1 MSFISV
7 FLETLFVQKKNMVN
21 ASKKSKNKFTLKIVT
36 SYLILALL
44 ATSVGYFVY
53 TEIQT
58 YISTEASDVN
68 DEKLLR
74 TSSLMTNLYEAESL
88 SKLALQSNEKINF
101 DGYALKIDSIQVEID
116 TLKQLMLGEEQ
127 KSLLDSLQILLGQKV
142 NNNNELRSL
151 KVKNNSAH
159 SLDQALKEFEKIEES
174 FGKFSAENLFTN
186 FDQLSP
192 KVQKSLREYAVLI
205 SKNVPESDNTVK
217 NAAYVDSI
225 LNVSKSILRK
235 AKLADY
241 RSQRSLAQ
249 KEIEVNRND
258 LELSRQLQNI
268 IAAFEK
274 EIISSS
280 YNTSIVKRE
289 TLKRT
294 TRIAGIAALLGFL
307 IVGIFSFLITKDYW
321 KVQTYRVRLEKEKKF
336 SESILKSREQLI
348 STVSHDLRTPLN
360 TISGYSELLES
371 TELSKKQSGYIKNVK
386 SASEYVGNLVNDLMD
401 FSKLEAGKL
410 KIEKVPFIPA
420 HLIQETAENLQAIH
434 ANKGL
439 KLILEIAPQLQQ
451 TVLGDPFRIRQIIT
465 NLMGNAFK
473 FTEDGSIRITATAEK
488 GKDKAITARIQVADT
503 GIGIAKDKQHLI
515 FREFTQAE
523 KTTEK
528 KFGGHGLGL
537 TISKKLA
544 ELLKGKLTLE
554 SKLGAGSTF
563 TLQLP
568 LEITD
573 AVEKPGEEM
582 PYMAPKLRMLIID
595 DDTALLHML
604 RELAESMG
612 ITAHTFTNFLSIEK
626 DSHLAYDI
634 VLTDIQMPQVTGFE
648 VLKKLQSGAYKHYSN
663 QPIVAMTGRRD
674 LGPEAYIGVG
684 FSQVLQKPFTR
695 GELIATLKLL
705 GIATQK
711 QEPKEEEIKIPEQ
724 EPKLYNLDIIHSFLG
739 KNEDAIQDVLGTFLS
754 DTETNMKLLE
764 ETVTAKDYQQ
774 VNHVAHRMLP
784 MFRQLKVENCVTI
797 LERMELGTPENLDQD
812 ILASSFV
819 VLKHSV
825 KELVAELEERLA
837 INPDYNG

>member
-573 AVEKPGEEM
+573 AVEKP
-582 PYMAPKLRMLIID
+582 
-595 DDTALLHML
+595 
-604 RELAESMG
+604 
-612 ITAHTFTNFLSIEK
+612 
-626 DSHLAYDI
+626 
-634 VLTDIQMPQVTGFE
+634 
-648 VLKKLQSGAYKHYSN
+648 
-663 QPIVAMTGRRD
+663 
-674 LGPEAYIGVG
+674 
-684 FSQVLQKPFTR
+684 
-695 GELIATLKLL
+695 
-705 GIATQK
+705 
-711 QEPKEEEIKIPEQ
+711 
-724 EPKLYNLDIIHSFLG
+724 
-739 KNEDAIQDVLGTFLS
+739 
-754 DTETNMKLLE
+754 
-764 ETVTAKDYQQ
+764 
-774 VNHVAHRMLP
+774 
-784 MFRQLKVENCVTI
+784 
-797 LERMELGTPENLDQD
+797 
-812 ILASSFV
+812 
-819 VLKHSV
+819 
-825 KELVAELEERLA
+825 
-837 INPDYNG
+837 

>member
-142 NNNNELRSL
+142 SNNNELRSL

-711 QEPKEEEIKIPEQ
+711 QEPKEEEIKISEQ

-797 LERMELGTPENLDQD
+797 LERMELGTPENLDPD

>member
-1 MSFISV
+1 MQY
-7 FLETLFVQKKNMVN
+7 TNMVN
-21 ASKKSKNKFTLKIVT
+21 ASRKSKNKFTLKIVT

-44 ATSVGYFVY
+44 AAGVGYFIY

-58 YISTEASDVN
+58 YISTETADVN

-88 SKLALQSNEKINF
+88 SKLALQSNIKSNF
-101 DGYALKIDSIQVEID
+101 DSYALKIDSIQVQID

-127 KSLLDSLQILLGQKV
+127 KNLLDSLQVLLSEKV
-142 NNNNELRSL
+142 NNNNELREL
-151 KVKNNSAH
+151 KIKNNSAN
-159 SLDQALKEFEKIEES
+159 SLDKALKEFEKIEES
-174 FGKFSAENLFTN
+174 FGKFSAENLFTD

-192 KVQKSLREYAVLI
+192 KVQNSLRDYAILI
-205 SKNVPESDNTVK
+205 NKNAPNSDDNTQ

-225 LNVSKSILRK
+225 LNVSKSMLRR
-235 AKLADY
+235 AKLADT

-280 YNTSIVKRE
+280 YNTSIIKRE

-294 TRIAGIAALLGFL
+294 TRIAGIAALLGFV
-307 IVGIFSFLITKDYW
+307 IVGIFSFLITRDYW

-336 SESILKSREQLI
+336 SESLLKSREQLI

-371 TELSKKQSGYIKNVK
+371 TELSRKQNGYVKNVK
-386 SASEYVGNLVNDLMD
+386 SASEYVGNLVNDLLD

-410 KIEKVPFIPA
+410 KIENVPFIPA
-420 HLIQETAENLQAIH
+420 HLIQETAENLQALH

-439 KLILEIAPQLQQ
+439 KLVLEIAPQLQQ
-451 TVLGDPFRIRQIIT
+451 TVLGDPFRIRQILT

-473 FTEDGSIRITATAEK
+473 FTEEGEIRITATAAK
-488 GKDKAITARIQVADT
+488 GKDKAISAKIQVSDT
-503 GIGIAKDKQHLI
+503 GIGIAKEKQHLI
-515 FREFTQAE
+515 FKEFTQADND
-523 KTTEK
+523 TDK

-554 SKLGAGSTF
+554 SKLGSGSTF
-563 TLQLP
+563 SLQLP
-568 LEITD
+568 LEVTD
-573 AVEKPGEEM
+573 AVEKPSKEM

-648 VLKKLQSGAYKHYSN
+648 VLKKLQSGDYKHYN
-663 QPIVAMTGRRD
+663 DQPIVAMTGRRD

-684 FSQVLQKPFTR
+684 FSQVLQKPFSK

-711 QEPKEEEIKIPEQ
+711 EEPKEEKTEVAEQ

-739 KNEDAIQDVLGTFLS
+739 TNEDAIQDVLRTFLS

-764 ETVTAKDYQQ
+764 ETVTAKDYPQ
-774 VNHVAHRMLP
+774 VNQVAHRMLP
-784 MFRQLKVENCVTI
+784 MFRQLKVENCVSI
-797 LERMELGTPENLDQD
+797 LEKMELGTPENFDPDML
-812 ILASSFV
+812 LNSLK
-819 VLKHSV
+819 VLKHHV

-837 INPDYNG
+837 TSPDYNG

>member
-1 MSFISV
+1 M
-7 FLETLFVQKKNMVN
+7 QHKNMVN
-21 ASKKSKNKFTLKIVT
+21 ASNKSKNKFTLKIVT

-205 SKNVPESDNTVK
+205 SKNVPESDNSIK
-217 NAAYVDSI
+217 NSAYVDSI

-386 SASEYVGNLVNDLMD
+386 SASEYVGNLVNDLLD

-473 FTEDGSIRITATAEK
+473 FTENGSIKITATTEK
-488 GKDKAITARIQVADT
+488 GKDKAIIARIQVADT

-573 AVEKPGEEM
+573 AVEKPGKEM

-684 FSQVLQKPFTR
+684 FSQVLQKPFTK

-711 QEPKEEEIKIPEQ
+711 QEPQEEKVKIPEQ

-739 KNEDAIQDVLGTFLS
+739 RNEDAIQDVLGTFLS

-797 LERMELGTPENLDQD
+797 LERLELGTPENLDQD

>member
-1 MSFISV
+1 
-7 FLETLFVQKKNMVN
+7 MVN
-21 ASKKSKNKFTLKIVT
+21 ASNKSKNKFTLKIVT

-205 SKNVPESDNTVK
+205 SKNVPESDNSIK
-217 NAAYVDSI
+217 NSAYVDSI

-386 SASEYVGNLVNDLMD
+386 SASEYVGNLVNDLLD

-473 FTEDGSIRITATAEK
+473 FTENGSIKITATTEK
-488 GKDKAITARIQVADT
+488 GKDKAIIARIQVADT

-573 AVEKPGEEM
+573 AVEKPGKEM

-684 FSQVLQKPFTR
+684 FSQVLQKPFTK

-711 QEPKEEEIKIPEQ
+711 QEPQEEKVKIPEQ

-739 KNEDAIQDVLGTFLS
+739 RNEDAIQDVLGTFLS

-797 LERMELGTPENLDQD
+797 LERLELGTPENLDQD

>member
-1 MSFISV
+1 
-7 FLETLFVQKKNMVN
+7 MVN

-44 ATSVGYFVY
+44 AAGVGYFVY

-58 YISTEASDVN
+58 YISTETSDVN

-88 SKLALQSNEKINF
+88 SKMALQSDEKINF
-101 DGYALKIDSIQVEID
+101 DGYALKIDSIQVQID
-116 TLKQLMLGEEQ
+116 TLKQLMLGDEQ
-127 KSLLDSLQILLGQKV
+127 KSLLDSLQILLSQKV
-142 NNNNELRSL
+142 SNNNELRSL
-151 KVKNNSAH
+151 KSKSNSAN
-159 SLDQALKEFEKIEES
+159 SLDKALKEFEKIEES

-186 FDQLSP
+186 FNQLSP
-192 KVQKSLREYAVLI
+192 KVQNSLREYALLI
-205 SKNVPESDNTVK
+205 SKNVPDSDNTIK

-225 LNVSKSILRK
+225 LNVSKAMLRK
-235 AKLADY
+235 AKLADS

-280 YNTSIVKRE
+280 YNTSIVKRD

-294 TRIAGIAALLGFL
+294 TRIAGMAALLGFL
-307 IVGIFSFLITKDYW
+307 IVGIFSFLITRDYW
-321 KVQTYRVRLEKEKKF
+321 KVQTYRIRLEKEKKF
-336 SESILKSREQLI
+336 SESLLKSREQLI

-371 TELSKKQSGYIKNVK
+371 TELSKKQNGYIKNVK
-386 SASEYVGNLVNDLMD
+386 SASEYVGNLVNDLLD

-439 KLILEIAPQLQQ
+439 KLVLEIGPQLQQ
-451 TVLGDPFRIRQIIT
+451 TVLGDPFRIRQILT

-473 FTEDGSIRITATAEK
+473 FTENGEIRITATAEK
-488 GKDKAITARIQVADT
+488 GKNKALSAKIEVMDT

-515 FREFTQAE
+515 FREFTQADHNID
-523 KTTEK
+523 K

-554 SKLGAGSTF
+554 SKLGSGSTF
-563 TLQLP
+563 ILQLP
-568 LEITD
+568 LEVTD
-573 AVEKPGEEM
+573 AVEKPSKEL

-604 RELAESMG
+604 QELAESMG

-626 DSHLAYDI
+626 DSHLAYDL

-648 VLKKLQSGAYKHYSN
+648 VLKKLQSGNYKHYTK
-663 QPIVAMTGRRD
+663 QPIIAMTGRRD

-684 FSQVLQKPFTR
+684 FSQVLQKPFTK
-695 GELIATLKLL
+695 GELVATLKLL

-711 QEPKEEEIKIPEQ
+711 QEVVEEKQEITALD
-724 EPKLYNLDIIHSFLG
+724 PKLYNLDIIHSFLG
-739 KNEDAIQDVLGTFLS
+739 NNEDAIQDVLRTFLS
-754 DTETNMKLLE
+754 DTETNMKLLD
-764 ETVTAKDYQQ
+764 ETVTANDYQQ
-774 VNHVAHRMLP
+774 VNQVAHRMLP

-797 LERMELGTPENLDQD
+797 LEKMEVGTPENLSPD
-812 ILASSFV
+812 LLLNSFKA
-819 VLKHSV
+819 LKHHV
-825 KELVAELEERLA
+825 KELIVELEDRLA
-837 INPDYNG
+837 TSPDYNG

>member
-473 FTEDGSIRITATAEK
+473 FTENGSIRITATAEK

>member
-1 MSFISV
+1 
-7 FLETLFVQKKNMVN
+7 MVN
-21 ASKKSKNKFTLKIVT
+21 ASNKSKNKFTLKIVT

-88 SKLALQSNEKINF
+88 SKLALQSNEKVNF

-205 SKNVPESDNTVK
+205 SKNVPESDNSIK
-217 NAAYVDSI
+217 NSAYVDSI

-386 SASEYVGNLVNDLMD
+386 SASEYVGNLVNDLLD

-473 FTEDGSIRITATAEK
+473 FTENGSIKITATTEK
-488 GKDKAITARIQVADT
+488 GKDKAIIARIQVADT

-573 AVEKPGEEM
+573 AVEKPGKEM

-684 FSQVLQKPFTR
+684 FSQVLQKPFTK

-711 QEPKEEEIKIPEQ
+711 QEPQEEKVEIPEQ

-739 KNEDAIQDVLGTFLS
+739 RNEDAIQDVLGTFLS

>member
-711 QEPKEEEIKIPEQ
+711 QEPKEEEIKISEQ

>member
-1 MSFISV
+1 M
-7 FLETLFVQKKNMVN
+7 QHKNMVN
-21 ASKKSKNKFTLKIVT
+21 ASNKSKNKFTLKIVT

-88 SKLALQSNEKINF
+88 SKLALQSNEKVNF

-205 SKNVPESDNTVK
+205 SKNVPESDNSIK
-217 NAAYVDSI
+217 NSAYVDSI

-386 SASEYVGNLVNDLMD
+386 SASEYVGNLVNDLLD

-473 FTEDGSIRITATAEK
+473 FTENGSIKITATTEK
-488 GKDKAITARIQVADT
+488 GKDKAIIARIQVADT

-573 AVEKPGEEM
+573 AVEKPGKEM

-684 FSQVLQKPFTR
+684 FSQVLQKPFTK

-711 QEPKEEEIKIPEQ
+711 QEPQEEKVEIPEQ

-739 KNEDAIQDVLGTFLS
+739 RNEDAIQDVLGTFLS

>member
-648 VLKKLQSGAYKHYSN
+648 VLKKLQSGAYKHYLN

>member
-1 MSFISV
+1 M
-7 FLETLFVQKKNMVN
+7 QKKNMVN

-563 TLQLP
+563 TLRLP

-705 GIATQK
+705 GIATQN

-764 ETVTAKDYQQ
+764 ETVSAKDYQQ

-797 LERMELGTPENLDQD
+797 LERMELGTPENLDPD

-837 INPDYNG
+837 TNPDYNG

>member
-1 MSFISV
+1 MQH
-7 FLETLFVQKKNMVN
+7 TNMVN
-21 ASKKSKNKFTLKIVT
+21 ASKKSKNKFTLKIVA
-36 SYLILALL
+36 SYLILAIL
-44 ATSVGYFVY
+44 AAAVGYFVY

-58 YISTEASDVN
+58 YISTETADVN

-88 SKLALQSNEKINF
+88 SKLALQSDEKINF
-101 DGYALKIDSIQVEID
+101 DAYALKIDSIQIEID

-127 KSLLDSLQILLGQKV
+127 KSLLDSLQVLLSQKV
-142 NNNNELRSL
+142 SNNNELRKL
-151 KVKNNSAH
+151 KVKSKSAN
-159 SLDQALKEFEKIEES
+159 SLDKALKEFEKIEES
-174 FGKFSAENLFTN
+174 FGKFSAENLFTD

-192 KVQKSLREYAVLI
+192 KVQQSLRDYADLI
-205 SKNVPESDNTVK
+205 SKNVPNSGDNTK

-225 LNVSKSILRK
+225 LNVSKAMLRK
-235 AKLADY
+235 AKLADT

-274 EIISSS
+274 EIIASS

-294 TRIAGIAALLGFL
+294 TRIAGLAALLGFL
-307 IVGIFSFLITKDYW
+307 IVGIFSFLITRDYW
-321 KVQTYRVRLEKEKKF
+321 KVQTYRMRLEKEKKF

-371 TELSKKQSGYIKNVK
+371 TGLTRKQNGYIKNVK
-386 SASEYVGNLVNDLMD
+386 SASEYVGNLVNDLLD

-420 HLIQETAENLQAIH
+420 HLIQETAENLQAL
-434 ANKGL
+434 NMQKGL
-439 KLILEIAPQLQQ
+439 KLVLEIAPQLQQ
-451 TVLGDPFRIRQIIT
+451 TVLGDPFRIRQILT

-473 FTEDGSIRITATAEK
+473 FTEQGQIKIIATATK
-488 GKDKAITARIQVADT
+488 GKDKAITARIQVVDT
-503 GIGIAKDKQHLI
+503 GIGIAKEKQHLI
-515 FREFTQAE
+515 FKEFTQADSD
-523 KTTEK
+523 TDK

-544 ELLKGKLTLE
+544 ELLKGSLTLE
-554 SKLGAGSTF
+554 SQLGSGSTF

-573 AVEKPGEEM
+573 AVKKPNKEM
-582 PYMAPKLRMLIID
+582 PYLAPKLRMLIID

-648 VLKKLQSGAYKHYSN
+648 VLKKLKSGAYKHYTD

-684 FSQVLQKPFTR
+684 FSQVLQKPFPK

-705 GIATQK
+705 GITTQD
-711 QEPKEEEIKIPEQ
+711 EAPKEGKTEALDR

-739 KNEDAIQDVLGTFLS
+739 RNEDAIQDVLGTFLS

-764 ETVTAKDYQQ
+764 ETVGTQDYPQ
-774 VNHVAHRMLP
+774 VNQVAHRMLP
-784 MFRQLKVENCVTI
+784 MFRQLKAESCVVA
-797 LERMELGTPENLDQD
+797 LEHMEVATPEAMDHKTLSDSFANLKSDVAD
-812 ILASSFV
+812 LTSE
-819 VLKHSV
+819 LK
-825 KELVAELEERLA
+825 ERLA
-837 INPDYNG
+837 TSPDYND